1 MQMQAM
7 QHQFTKQK
15 EMHSICVHLLFS
27 KGFLKLSLIGNYSLI
42 EYLRVPQEGW
52 TEFRVLDFF
61 LKKKFIV
68 TMLSGRVVVVSL
80 PFLLH
85 NGIFFSG
92 TATSGN
98 VIYSI

>member
-42 EYLRVPQEGW
+42 EYLRVPQEG
-52 TEFRVLDFF
+52 
-61 LKKKFIV
+61 
-68 TMLSGRVVVVSL
+68 
-80 PFLLH
+80 
-85 NGIFFSG
+85 
-92 TATSGN
+92 
-98 VIYSI
+98 